1 MPRWSHK
8 KTPISIAIEEP
19 SNENLTIKSPRL
31 ESVMS
36 KFTDLTAQMKL
47 QMGEGNPLE
56 IYTDG

>member
-8 KTPISIAIEEP
+8 KTPMSIKIEEP

-36 KFTDLTAQMKL
+36 KFIDLNTQMKL

-56 IYTDG
+56 RNTDR